1 MYTETSREVTK
12 RDGTHVPF
20 DKTKIRNAIK
30 RAADECDALSAGS
43 LDNLTNE
50 VVERCNGAENLTV
63 ENIQDMVEETLMA
76 EGLSEIAR
84 RYIKY
89 RQNKDIVRASQKT
102 DDEILALVDCRNE
115 EANEENSNKN
125 PTLVSTQRDYIA
137 GIVSKDIARRRLL
150 PEDVVKAHDAGLIH
164 VHDMDYTL
172 QRLTNCCL
180 VNLDDM
186 LQNGTMI
193 GGAVIEKPH
202 SFSTACNIACQIA
215 LAVSAAQYGGQTWSY
230 TPLAKFVDVS
240 RQAIRK
246 EVYEELEGTGLSI
259 NKLEEIVESRL
270 KKEITRGIQTIQ
282 YQILTMS
289 SCNGQS
295 PFVSTV
301 MYLNEAGDDEQLR
314 HDLAMVIE
322 EVIRQRYQGIKNEK
336 GVWISPAFPKLL
348 FVTEEDNIH
357 ENSKYFYLTQMAA
370 KCSAKRLVPDYISE
384 KKMKEYKIAK
394 GQLPGDGDVVLPM
407 GCVDKNEVIDY
418 KIGDNKF
425 VESFE
430 RAWFRLQG
438 IFPVELQENDKDFV
452 IYPKNTSIWDNNKK
466 KYVAMNCMIRNHSD
480 EWLRLTFSNGRI
492 LDCTPDHPF
501 ETTNGEV
508 FAKDL
513 TSDDKILVD
522 KTSSPDANKVTMS
535 QEKAWLLGM
544 LLCDSNY
551 KGHVTTSL
559 GLDETD
565 IADHYE
571 TAMSNVFGVKT
582 TRKTQ
587 SRGAKGNYLD
597 ISAKPSE
604 GRTVVSI
611 ANELVSL
618 FGAYNKID
626 RQIPNNI
633 FESNNDIKL
642 SFLAGMIDADG
653 YVNNNMKLCKVQI
666 GSTNKALAIQ
676 QMLLAQS
683 VGMDATIYRNHYSKE
698 HSDRVRYRVE
708 FVPTHELISKLVS
721 GKKKVNMTNNVR
733 TNASIAESDY
743 CAITNRESYVTVDQ
757 FSYDVST
764 ESEHFTVSGLYSHN
778 CRSLLSVDKTRNG
791 WNNLA
796 RAKNYDDKPK
806 YYGRFNKAVV
816 TINLPDV
823 GLSANKNMD
832 KFWSILDERL
842 ELCHKALLWR
852 YEHLLGTK
860 SNAAP
865 ILWQH
870 GALARFKKGETID
883 ALLEGGYSTI
893 SLGYAGIY
901 ECVMAMLGVSHTT
914 PEGKKFAIDILK
926 HLNDKCDAWNED
938 CNIGYSLYGSPIET
952 VTYKFATALK
962 KRFGIV
968 EGITDHDYVTN
979 SYHVSVR
986 EPIDAFSKLSIEG
999 EFQKY
1004 SLAGCISYVELPSMS
1019 NNIEAVIKLI
1029 QHIYETCMYAELN
1042 TKSDYCQA
1050 CGFDGEIQI
1059 IEDEHGHL
1067 DWECPRCGNRDH
1079 NTLTV
1084 CRRTCGYLGT
1094 QFWNQGRTE
1103 EIRDRVLHL

>member
-1 MYTETSREVTK
+1 MDNELELYVVK
-12 RDGTHVPF
+12 RDGKKVTF
-20 DKTKIRNAIK
+20 DRQKIYNAIAG
-30 RAADECDALSAGS
+30 AAHECGSITNDELKHLTDQVVNKCLARIMQFDLS
-43 LDNLTNE
+43 
-50 VVERCNGAENLTV
+50 VEA
-63 ENIQDMVEETLMA
+63 IQDMVEDTLM
-76 EGLSEIAR
+76 ENNYHDIAR
-84 RYIKY
+84 HYIKY
-89 RQNKDIVRASQKT
+89 RQNKEIVRASQKT

-193 GGAVIEKPH
+193 GGAAIEKPH

-259 NKLEEIVESRL
+259 DKLEEIVESRL

-301 MYLNEAGDDEQLR
+301 MYLNEAEDDEQLK

-336 GVWISPAFPKLL
+336 GVWISPAFPKLIYCL
-348 FVTEEDNIH
+348 EEDNVH

-370 KCSAKRLVPDYISE
+370 KCSAKRLVPDYVSE
-384 KKMKEYKIAK
+384 KKLKEYKIAK
-394 GQLPGDGDVVLPM
+394 GQLPGTGDAVFPM
-407 GCVDKNEVIDY
+407 GCR
-418 KIGDNKF
+418 
-425 VESFE
+425 SF
-430 RAWFRLQG
+430 
-438 IFPVELQENDKDFV
+438 
-452 IYPKNTSIWDNNKK
+452 
-466 KYVAMNCMIRNHSD
+466 
-480 EWLRLTFSNGRI
+480 
-492 LDCTPDHPF
+492 
-501 ETTNGEV
+501 
-508 FAKDL
+508 
-513 TSDDKILVD
+513 
-522 KTSSPDANKVTMS
+522 
-535 QEKAWLLGM
+535 
-544 LLCDSNY
+544 
-551 KGHVTTSL
+551 
-559 GLDETD
+559 
-565 IADHYE
+565 
-571 TAMSNVFGVKT
+571 
-582 TRKTQ
+582 
-587 SRGAKGNYLD
+587 
-597 ISAKPSE
+597 
-604 GRTVVSI
+604 
-611 ANELVSL
+611 
-618 FGAYNKID
+618 
-626 RQIPNNI
+626 
-633 FESNNDIKL
+633 
-642 SFLAGMIDADG
+642 
-653 YVNNNMKLCKVQI
+653 
-666 GSTNKALAIQ
+666 
-676 QMLLAQS
+676 
-683 VGMDATIYRNHYSKE
+683 
-698 HSDRVRYRVE
+698 
-708 FVPTHELISKLVS
+708 
-721 GKKKVNMTNNVR
+721 
-733 TNASIAESDY
+733 
-743 CAITNRESYVTVDQ
+743 
-757 FSYDVST
+757 
-764 ESEHFTVSGLYSHN
+764 
-778 CRSLLSVDKTRNG
+778 LSVDETRNG
-791 WNNLA
+791 WNNIA
-796 RAKNYDDKPK
+796 RAKNYDGKPK

-823 GLSANKNMD
+823 GLSAHKDMTE
-832 KFWSILDERL
+832 FWRILDERL

-852 YEHLLGTK
+852 YKHLLGTK
-860 SNAAP
+860 SDAAP

-870 GALARFKKGETID
+870 GALARLNKGETID
-883 ALLEGGYSTI
+883 ALLKDGYSTI

-914 PEGKKFAIDILK
+914 PEGKQFAIEILK
-926 HLNDKCDAWNED
+926 HLNDKCDEWNAE
-938 CNIGYSLYGSPIET
+938 CNMGASLYGAPIEST
-952 VTYKFATALK
+952 TYKFAEALK
-962 KRFGIV
+962 KRFGIID
-968 EGITDHDYVTN
+968 GITDHDYVTN
-979 SYHVSVR
+979 SYHISVR

-1004 SLAGCISYVELPSMS
+1004 SLAGCISYVELPSMA

-1029 QHIYETCMYAELN
+1029 QHIYDNCMYAELN

-1059 IEDEHGHL
+1059 IEDENGHL

-1084 CRRTCGYLGT
+1084 TRRTCGKHSQHCRNT
-1094 QFWNQGRTE
+1094 NQ
-1103 EIRDRVLHL
+1103 

>member
-1 MYTETSREVTK
+1 MNTESSRQVVK

-30 RAADECDALSAGS
+30 RAADECDALSVGA

-50 VVERCNGAENLTV
+50 VVEHCNCAENLTV

-84 RYIKY
+84 HYIKY

-102 DDEILALVDCRNE
+102 DDEILSLVECRNE

-202 SFSTACNIACQIA
+202 SFSTACNIAAQVS
-215 LAVSAAQYGGQTWSY
+215 LAVSACQFGGQTWSY

-246 EVYEELEGTGLSI
+246 EVCKELEGTGISI
-259 NKLEEIVESRL
+259 DKIEEIVEERL
-270 KKEITRGIQTIQ
+270 KKEITRGVQTIQ

-322 EVIRQRYQGIKNEK
+322 EVIRQRYQGIKNEN

-348 FVTEEDNIH
+348 FVTEEDNIY
-357 ENSKYFYLTQMAA
+357 ENSKYFYLTQLAA

-384 KKMKEYKIAK
+384 KKMKEYKIAD
-394 GQLPGDGDVVLPM
+394 GLLPGDGDVVLPM
-407 GCVDKNEVIDY
+407 G
-418 KIGDNKF
+418 
-425 VESFE
+425 
-430 RAWFRLQG
+430 
-438 IFPVELQENDKDFV
+438 
-452 IYPKNTSIWDNNKK
+452 
-466 KYVAMNCMIRNHSD
+466 
-480 EWLRLTFSNGRI
+480 
-492 LDCTPDHPF
+492 
-501 ETTNGEV
+501 
-508 FAKDL
+508 
-513 TSDDKILVD
+513 
-522 KTSSPDANKVTMS
+522 
-535 QEKAWLLGM
+535 
-544 LLCDSNY
+544 
-551 KGHVTTSL
+551 
-559 GLDETD
+559 
-565 IADHYE
+565 
-571 TAMSNVFGVKT
+571 
-582 TRKTQ
+582 
-587 SRGAKGNYLD
+587 
-597 ISAKPSE
+597 
-604 GRTVVSI
+604 
-611 ANELVSL
+611 
-618 FGAYNKID
+618 
-626 RQIPNNI
+626 
-633 FESNNDIKL
+633 
-642 SFLAGMIDADG
+642 
-653 YVNNNMKLCKVQI
+653 
-666 GSTNKALAIQ
+666 
-676 QMLLAQS
+676 
-683 VGMDATIYRNHYSKE
+683 
-698 HSDRVRYRVE
+698 
-708 FVPTHELISKLVS
+708 
-721 GKKKVNMTNNVR
+721 
-733 TNASIAESDY
+733 
-743 CAITNRESYVTVDQ
+743 
-757 FSYDVST
+757 
-764 ESEHFTVSGLYSHN
+764 

-796 RAKNYDDKPK
+796 RAKNYDGKPK

-832 KFWSILDERL
+832 EFWSILDERL

-860 SNAAP
+860 SDAAP

-1084 CRRTCGYLGT
+1084 CRRTCGKGSQYCRNT
-1094 QFWNQGRTE
+1094 NQ
-1103 EIRDRVLHL
+1103 

>member
-1 MYTETSREVTK
+1 MYTETSREITK

-30 RAADECDALSAGS
+30 RAADECDALSVGS

-50 VVERCNGAENLTV
+50 VVERCNCAENLTV

-84 RYIKY
+84 HYIKY
-89 RQNKDIVRASQKT
+89 RQNKEIVRASKKT
-102 DDEILALVDCRNE
+102 DDEILSLVECRNE

-164 VHDMDYTL
+164 VHDMDYAL
-172 QRLTNCCL
+172 QRLHNCDL

-215 LAVSAAQYGGQTWSY
+215 LAVASQSYGGQTWSY

-240 RQAIRK
+240 RQSIRK
-246 EVYEELEGTGLSI
+246 EVYEELGGTGLSI
-259 NKLEEIVESRL
+259 DKLEEIVESRL

-289 SCNGQS
+289 SCNGQA

-348 FVTEEDNIH
+348 MVLEEDNVH

-394 GQLPGDGDVVLPM
+394 GQLPGEGDVVLPM
-407 GCVDKNEVIDY
+407 GC
-418 KIGDNKF
+418 
-425 VESFE
+425 
-430 RAWFRLQG
+430 
-438 IFPVELQENDKDFV
+438 
-452 IYPKNTSIWDNNKK
+452 
-466 KYVAMNCMIRNHSD
+466 
-480 EWLRLTFSNGRI
+480 
-492 LDCTPDHPF
+492 
-501 ETTNGEV
+501 
-508 FAKDL
+508 
-513 TSDDKILVD
+513 
-522 KTSSPDANKVTMS
+522 
-535 QEKAWLLGM
+535 
-544 LLCDSNY
+544 
-551 KGHVTTSL
+551 
-559 GLDETD
+559 
-565 IADHYE
+565 
-571 TAMSNVFGVKT
+571 
-582 TRKTQ
+582 
-587 SRGAKGNYLD
+587 
-597 ISAKPSE
+597 
-604 GRTVVSI
+604 
-611 ANELVSL
+611 
-618 FGAYNKID
+618 
-626 RQIPNNI
+626 
-633 FESNNDIKL
+633 
-642 SFLAGMIDADG
+642 
-653 YVNNNMKLCKVQI
+653 
-666 GSTNKALAIQ
+666 
-676 QMLLAQS
+676 
-683 VGMDATIYRNHYSKE
+683 
-698 HSDRVRYRVE
+698 
-708 FVPTHELISKLVS
+708 
-721 GKKKVNMTNNVR
+721 
-733 TNASIAESDY
+733 
-743 CAITNRESYVTVDQ
+743 
-757 FSYDVST
+757 
-764 ESEHFTVSGLYSHN
+764 
-778 CRSLLSVDKTRNG
+778 RSLLSVDNTRNG
-791 WNNLA
+791 WNNIA
-796 RAKNYDDKPK
+796 RAKNYDGKPK
-806 YYGRFNKAVV
+806 YYGRFNKGVC

-823 GLSANKNMD
+823 GLSAHKDMD
-832 KFWSILDERL
+832 AFWRILDERL

-852 YEHLLGTK
+852 HKHLMGTK
-860 SNAAP
+860 SDVAP

-870 GALARFKKGETID
+870 GALARFEKGEVID
-883 ALLEGGYSTI
+883 PLLTGGYSTI

-914 PEGKKFAIDILK
+914 PEGKQFAIEILK
-926 HLNDKCDAWNED
+926 HLNDKCDEWNAKD
-938 CNIGYSLYGSPIET
+938 DIGAGLYGTPLEST
-952 VTYKFATALK
+952 VYKFAKAIR
-962 KRFGIV
+962 KRFGTIKDV
-968 EGITDHDYVTN
+968 TDHDYITN
-979 SYHVSVR
+979 SYHVNIR
-986 EPIDAFSKLSIEG
+986 EHIDAFSKLSIEG

-1004 SLAGCISYVELPSMS
+1004 SLSGCISYIEVPSMMD
-1019 NNIEAVIKLI
+1019 NIEAIIKVI
-1029 QHIYETCMYAELN
+1029 QHIYDHCMYAELN

-1059 IEDEHGHL
+1059 IEDENGHL

-1084 CRRTCGYLGT
+1084 TRRTCGSS
-1094 QFWNQGRTE
+1094 NQYCRNTNQ
-1103 EIRDRVLHL
+1103 

>member
-1 MYTETSREVTK
+1 MSTESSRQVIK

-30 RAADECDALSAGS
+30 RAADECDALSVGS

-50 VVERCNGAENLTV
+50 VVERCNCAENLTV

-84 RYIKY
+84 HYIKY

-240 RQAIRK
+240 RQSIRK

-407 GCVDKNEVIDY
+407 GCVDKSEVIDY
-418 KIGDNKF
+418 KIGDVKH

-438 IFPVELQENDKDFV
+438 IFPVELQANKKDVV
-452 IYPKNTSIWDNNKK
+452 IYPKNVSIWDNSKK
-466 KYVAMNCMIRNHSD
+466 KYVTMNCMIRNHND

-522 KTSSPDANKVTMS
+522 KTSSPNANKVTMS

-653 YVNNNMKLCKVQI
+653 YINNNMKLCKVQI

-683 VGMDATIYRNHYSKE
+683 VGMAATIYRNHYSKE
-698 HSDRVRYRVE
+698 HSDRIRYRVE

-796 RAKNYDDKPK
+796 RAKNYDGKPK
-806 YYGRFNKAVV
+806 YYGRFNKGVV

-823 GLSANKNMD
+823 GLSAHKDMNE
-832 KFWSILDERL
+832 FWRILDERL

-852 YEHLLGTK
+852 YKHLLGTK
-860 SNAAP
+860 SDAAP

-870 GALARFKKGETID
+870 GALARLNKGETID
-883 ALLEGGYSTI
+883 ALLKDGYSTI

-914 PEGKKFAIDILK
+914 QEGKQFAIEILK
-926 HLNDKCDAWNED
+926 HLNDKCDEWNAKD
-938 CNIGYSLYGSPIET
+938 DIGAGLYGTPLEST
-952 VTYKFATALK
+952 VYKFAKALQ
-962 KRFGIV
+962 KRFGVI
-968 EGITDHDYVTN
+968 EGITDHDYITN
-979 SYHVSVR
+979 SYHVNIR
-986 EPIDAFSKLSIEG
+986 EHIDAFSKLSIEG

-1004 SLAGCISYVELPSMS
+1004 SLSGCISYIEMPSMMD
-1019 NNIEAVIKLI
+1019 NIEAIIKVI
-1029 QHIYETCMYAELN
+1029 QHIYDNCMYAELN

-1059 IEDEHGHL
+1059 VEDENGRL

-1084 CRRTCGYLGT
+1084 TRRTCGRNSQYCRIS
-1094 QFWNQGRTE
+1094 NQ
-1103 EIRDRVLHL
+1103 

>member
-1 MYTETSREVTK
+1 MDNELELYVVK
-12 RDGTHVPF
+12 RDGKKVTF
-20 DKTKIRNAIK
+20 DRQKIYNAIAG
-30 RAADECDALSAGS
+30 AARECGSITNDELKHLTDQVVNKCLARIMQFDLS
-43 LDNLTNE
+43 
-50 VVERCNGAENLTV
+50 VEA
-63 ENIQDMVEETLMA
+63 IQDMVEDTLM
-76 EGLSEIAR
+76 ENNYHDIAR
-84 RYIKY
+84 HYIKY
-89 RQNKDIVRASQKT
+89 RQNKEIVRASQKT

-193 GGAVIEKPH
+193 GGAAIEKPH

-259 NKLEEIVESRL
+259 DKLEEIVESRL

-301 MYLNEAGDDEQLR
+301 MYLNEAEDDKQLK

-336 GVWISPAFPKLL
+336 GVWISPAFPKLIYCL
-348 FVTEEDNIH
+348 EEDNIH

-370 KCSAKRLVPDYISE
+370 KCSAKRLVPDYVSE
-384 KKMKEYKIAK
+384 KKLKEYKIAK
-394 GQLPGDGDVVLPM
+394 GQLPGTGDAVFPM
-407 GCVDKNEVIDY
+407 GCR
-418 KIGDNKF
+418 
-425 VESFE
+425 SF
-430 RAWFRLQG
+430 
-438 IFPVELQENDKDFV
+438 
-452 IYPKNTSIWDNNKK
+452 
-466 KYVAMNCMIRNHSD
+466 
-480 EWLRLTFSNGRI
+480 
-492 LDCTPDHPF
+492 
-501 ETTNGEV
+501 
-508 FAKDL
+508 
-513 TSDDKILVD
+513 
-522 KTSSPDANKVTMS
+522 
-535 QEKAWLLGM
+535 
-544 LLCDSNY
+544 
-551 KGHVTTSL
+551 
-559 GLDETD
+559 
-565 IADHYE
+565 
-571 TAMSNVFGVKT
+571 
-582 TRKTQ
+582 
-587 SRGAKGNYLD
+587 
-597 ISAKPSE
+597 
-604 GRTVVSI
+604 
-611 ANELVSL
+611 
-618 FGAYNKID
+618 
-626 RQIPNNI
+626 
-633 FESNNDIKL
+633 
-642 SFLAGMIDADG
+642 
-653 YVNNNMKLCKVQI
+653 
-666 GSTNKALAIQ
+666 
-676 QMLLAQS
+676 
-683 VGMDATIYRNHYSKE
+683 
-698 HSDRVRYRVE
+698 
-708 FVPTHELISKLVS
+708 
-721 GKKKVNMTNNVR
+721 
-733 TNASIAESDY
+733 
-743 CAITNRESYVTVDQ
+743 
-757 FSYDVST
+757 
-764 ESEHFTVSGLYSHN
+764 
-778 CRSLLSVDKTRNG
+778 LSVDETRNG
-791 WNNLA
+791 WNNIA
-796 RAKNYDDKPK
+796 RAKNYDGKPK

-823 GLSANKNMD
+823 GLSAHKDMNE
-832 KFWSILDERL
+832 FWRILDERL

-852 YEHLLGTK
+852 YKHLLGTK
-860 SNAAP
+860 SDAAP

-870 GALARFKKGETID
+870 GALARLNKGETID
-883 ALLEGGYSTI
+883 ALLKDGYSTI

-914 PEGKKFAIDILK
+914 PEGKQFAIEILK
-926 HLNDKCDAWNED
+926 HLNNKCDEWNAE
-938 CNIGYSLYGSPIET
+938 CNMGASLYGAPIEST
-952 VTYKFATALK
+952 TYKFAEALK
-962 KRFGIV
+962 KRFGIIN
-968 EGITDHDYVTN
+968 GITDHDYVTN
-979 SYHVSVR
+979 SYHISVR

-1004 SLAGCISYVELPSMS
+1004 SLAGCISYVELPSMD

-1029 QHIYETCMYAELN
+1029 QHIYDNCMYAELN

-1059 IEDEHGHL
+1059 IEDENGHL

-1084 CRRTCGYLGT
+1084 TRRTCGSS
-1094 QFWNQGRTE
+1094 NQYCRNTNQ
-1103 EIRDRVLHL
+1103 

>member
-1 MYTETSREVTK
+1 MNTESSRQVVK

-30 RAADECDALSAGS
+30 RAADECDALSVGS

-50 VVERCNGAENLTV
+50 VVERCNCAENLTV

-84 RYIKY
+84 HYIKY

-164 VHDMDYTL
+164 VHDMDYAL
-172 QRLTNCCL
+172 QRLHNCDL

-215 LAVSAAQYGGQTWSY
+215 LAVASQSYGGQTWSY

-259 NKLEEIVESRL
+259 DKLEEIVESRL

-289 SCNGQS
+289 SCNGQA

-348 FVTEEDNIH
+348 MVLEEDNVH

-394 GQLPGDGDVVLPM
+394 GQLPGEGDVFPCM
-407 GCVDKNEVIDY
+407 GCR
-418 KIGDNKF
+418 
-425 VESFE
+425 SF
-430 RAWFRLQG
+430 
-438 IFPVELQENDKDFV
+438 
-452 IYPKNTSIWDNNKK
+452 
-466 KYVAMNCMIRNHSD
+466 
-480 EWLRLTFSNGRI
+480 
-492 LDCTPDHPF
+492 
-501 ETTNGEV
+501 
-508 FAKDL
+508 
-513 TSDDKILVD
+513 
-522 KTSSPDANKVTMS
+522 
-535 QEKAWLLGM
+535 
-544 LLCDSNY
+544 
-551 KGHVTTSL
+551 
-559 GLDETD
+559 
-565 IADHYE
+565 
-571 TAMSNVFGVKT
+571 
-582 TRKTQ
+582 
-587 SRGAKGNYLD
+587 
-597 ISAKPSE
+597 
-604 GRTVVSI
+604 
-611 ANELVSL
+611 
-618 FGAYNKID
+618 
-626 RQIPNNI
+626 
-633 FESNNDIKL
+633 
-642 SFLAGMIDADG
+642 
-653 YVNNNMKLCKVQI
+653 
-666 GSTNKALAIQ
+666 
-676 QMLLAQS
+676 
-683 VGMDATIYRNHYSKE
+683 
-698 HSDRVRYRVE
+698 
-708 FVPTHELISKLVS
+708 
-721 GKKKVNMTNNVR
+721 
-733 TNASIAESDY
+733 
-743 CAITNRESYVTVDQ
+743 
-757 FSYDVST
+757 
-764 ESEHFTVSGLYSHN
+764 
-778 CRSLLSVDKTRNG
+778 LSVDETRNG
-791 WNNLA
+791 WNNIA
-796 RAKNYDDKPK
+796 RAKNYDGKPK
-806 YYGRFNKAVV
+806 YYGRFNCGVC

-823 GLSANKNMD
+823 GLSAHKDMD
-832 KFWSILDERL
+832 AFWHILDERL

-852 YEHLLGTK
+852 HKHLMGTK
-860 SNAAP
+860 SDAAP

-870 GALARFKKGETID
+870 GALARLNKGETID
-883 ALLEGGYSTI
+883 ALLKDGYSTI

-914 PEGKKFAIDILK
+914 QEGKQFAIDILK
-926 HLNDKCDAWNED
+926 HLNEKCDEWNAEY
-938 CNIGYSLYGSPIET
+938 NMGASVYGSPIEMT
-952 VTYKFATALK
+952 TYKFAAALK
-962 KRFGIV
+962 KRFGIIK
-968 EGITDHDYVTN
+968 GITDHDYITN
-979 SYHVSVR
+979 SYHTSVR

-1004 SLAGCISYVELPSMS
+1004 SLSGCISYVELPSMI

-1050 CGFDGEIQI
+1050 CGYDGEIQI
-1059 IEDEHGHL
+1059 VEDEHGHL

-1084 CRRTCGYLGT
+1084 VRRSCGYLGT

>member
-1 MYTETSREVTK
+1 MNTESSREVTK

-30 RAADECDALSAGS
+30 RAADECDALSVGS

-50 VVERCNGAENLTV
+50 VVERCNGAEDLTV
-63 ENIQDMVEETLMA
+63 ENIQDVVEETLMA

-84 RYIKY
+84 HYIKY

-102 DDEILALVDCRNE
+102 DDEILSLVECRNE

-240 RQAIRK
+240 RQSIRK

-394 GQLPGDGDVVLPM
+394 GQLPGEGDVVLPM
-407 GCVDKNEVIDY
+407 GC
-418 KIGDNKF
+418 
-425 VESFE
+425 
-430 RAWFRLQG
+430 
-438 IFPVELQENDKDFV
+438 
-452 IYPKNTSIWDNNKK
+452 
-466 KYVAMNCMIRNHSD
+466 
-480 EWLRLTFSNGRI
+480 
-492 LDCTPDHPF
+492 
-501 ETTNGEV
+501 
-508 FAKDL
+508 
-513 TSDDKILVD
+513 
-522 KTSSPDANKVTMS
+522 
-535 QEKAWLLGM
+535 
-544 LLCDSNY
+544 
-551 KGHVTTSL
+551 
-559 GLDETD
+559 
-565 IADHYE
+565 
-571 TAMSNVFGVKT
+571 
-582 TRKTQ
+582 
-587 SRGAKGNYLD
+587 
-597 ISAKPSE
+597 
-604 GRTVVSI
+604 
-611 ANELVSL
+611 
-618 FGAYNKID
+618 
-626 RQIPNNI
+626 
-633 FESNNDIKL
+633 
-642 SFLAGMIDADG
+642 
-653 YVNNNMKLCKVQI
+653 
-666 GSTNKALAIQ
+666 
-676 QMLLAQS
+676 
-683 VGMDATIYRNHYSKE
+683 
-698 HSDRVRYRVE
+698 
-708 FVPTHELISKLVS
+708 
-721 GKKKVNMTNNVR
+721 
-733 TNASIAESDY
+733 
-743 CAITNRESYVTVDQ
+743 
-757 FSYDVST
+757 
-764 ESEHFTVSGLYSHN
+764 
-778 CRSLLSVDKTRNG
+778 RSLLSVDNTRNG
-791 WNNLA
+791 WNNIA
-796 RAKNYDDKPK
+796 RAKNYDGKPK
-806 YYGRFNKAVV
+806 YYGRFNKGVC

-823 GLSANKNMD
+823 GLSAHKDMD
-832 KFWSILDERL
+832 AFWRILDERL

-852 YEHLLGTK
+852 HKHLLGTK
-860 SNAAP
+860 SDAAP

-870 GALARFKKGETID
+870 GALARLNKGEVID
-883 ALLEGGYSTI
+883 PLLTGGYSTI

-914 PEGKKFAIDILK
+914 PEGKQFAIEILK
-926 HLNDKCDAWNED
+926 HLNDKCDEWNAKD
-938 CNIGYSLYGSPIET
+938 DIGAGLYGTPLET
-952 VTYKFATALK
+952 CTYKFATALK
-962 KRFGIV
+962 KRFGVI
-968 EGITDHDYVTN
+968 EGITDHDYVSN
-979 SYHVSVR
+979 SYHVVVR
-986 EPIDAFSKLSIEG
+986 EHIDAFSKLSIEG

-1004 SLAGCISYVELPSMS
+1004 SLSGCISYVELPSMI

-1042 TKSDYCQA
+1042 TKSDYCQV
-1050 CGFDGEIQI
+1050 CGYDGEIQI
-1059 IEDEHGHL
+1059 IEDENGHL

-1084 CRRTCGYLGT
+1084 TRRTCGKGSQYCRNT
-1094 QFWNQGRTE
+1094 NQ
-1103 EIRDRVLHL
+1103 

>member
-1 MYTETSREVTK
+1 MNTESSRQVVK
-12 RDGTHVPF
+12 RDGAHVPF

-30 RAADECDALSAGS
+30 RAADECDALSVGS

-84 RYIKY
+84 HYIKY

-102 DDEILALVDCRNE
+102 DDEILSLVECRNE

-202 SFSTACNIACQIA
+202 SFSTACNIAAQVS
-215 LAVSAAQYGGQTWSY
+215 LAVSACQFGGQTWSY

-246 EVYEELEGTGLSI
+246 EVCKELEGTGISI
-259 NKLEEIVESRL
+259 DKIDEIVEERL
-270 KKEITRGIQTIQ
+270 KKEITRGVQTIQ

-322 EVIRQRYQGIKNEK
+322 EVIRQRYQGIKNEN

-348 FVTEEDNIH
+348 FVTEEDNIY
-357 ENSKYFYLTQMAA
+357 ENSKYFYLTQLAA

-384 KKMKEYKIAK
+384 KKMKEYKIAD
-394 GQLPGDGDVVLPM
+394 GLLPGDGDVVLPM
-407 GCVDKNEVIDY
+407 G
-418 KIGDNKF
+418 
-425 VESFE
+425 
-430 RAWFRLQG
+430 
-438 IFPVELQENDKDFV
+438 
-452 IYPKNTSIWDNNKK
+452 
-466 KYVAMNCMIRNHSD
+466 
-480 EWLRLTFSNGRI
+480 
-492 LDCTPDHPF
+492 
-501 ETTNGEV
+501 
-508 FAKDL
+508 
-513 TSDDKILVD
+513 
-522 KTSSPDANKVTMS
+522 
-535 QEKAWLLGM
+535 
-544 LLCDSNY
+544 
-551 KGHVTTSL
+551 
-559 GLDETD
+559 
-565 IADHYE
+565 
-571 TAMSNVFGVKT
+571 
-582 TRKTQ
+582 
-587 SRGAKGNYLD
+587 
-597 ISAKPSE
+597 
-604 GRTVVSI
+604 
-611 ANELVSL
+611 
-618 FGAYNKID
+618 
-626 RQIPNNI
+626 
-633 FESNNDIKL
+633 
-642 SFLAGMIDADG
+642 
-653 YVNNNMKLCKVQI
+653 
-666 GSTNKALAIQ
+666 
-676 QMLLAQS
+676 
-683 VGMDATIYRNHYSKE
+683 
-698 HSDRVRYRVE
+698 
-708 FVPTHELISKLVS
+708 
-721 GKKKVNMTNNVR
+721 
-733 TNASIAESDY
+733 
-743 CAITNRESYVTVDQ
+743 
-757 FSYDVST
+757 
-764 ESEHFTVSGLYSHN
+764 

-796 RAKNYDDKPK
+796 RAKNYDGKPK

-860 SNAAP
+860 SDAAP

-1059 IEDEHGHL
+1059 VEDEHGHL

>member
-1 MYTETSREVTK
+1 MDNELELYIVK
-12 RDGTHVPF
+12 RDGKKVPF
-20 DKTKIRNAIK
+20 DRQKIYNAIAGAARECGSTTDDELK
-30 RAADECDALSAGS
+30 R
-43 LDNLTNE
+43 LTDQ
-50 VVERCNGAENLTV
+50 VVEKCQTMSDLSV
-63 ENIQDMVEETLMA
+63 EAIQDMVEDTLM
-76 EGLSEIAR
+76 SNNYHDIAR
-84 RYIKY
+84 HYIKY
-89 RQNKDIVRASQKT
+89 RQNKEIVRASQKT
-102 DDEILALVDCRNE
+102 DDEILSLVECRNE

-172 QRLTNCCL
+172 QRIHNCDL

-215 LAVSAAQYGGQTWSY
+215 LSVASCSFGGQTWSY

-259 NKLEEIVESRL
+259 DKLEEIVESRL

-289 SCNGQS
+289 SCNGQA

-348 FVTEEDNIH
+348 MVLEEDNVH

-394 GQLPGDGDVVLPM
+394 GQLPGEGDVVLPM
-407 GCVDKNEVIDY
+407 GC
-418 KIGDNKF
+418 
-425 VESFE
+425 
-430 RAWFRLQG
+430 
-438 IFPVELQENDKDFV
+438 
-452 IYPKNTSIWDNNKK
+452 
-466 KYVAMNCMIRNHSD
+466 
-480 EWLRLTFSNGRI
+480 
-492 LDCTPDHPF
+492 
-501 ETTNGEV
+501 
-508 FAKDL
+508 
-513 TSDDKILVD
+513 
-522 KTSSPDANKVTMS
+522 
-535 QEKAWLLGM
+535 
-544 LLCDSNY
+544 
-551 KGHVTTSL
+551 
-559 GLDETD
+559 
-565 IADHYE
+565 
-571 TAMSNVFGVKT
+571 
-582 TRKTQ
+582 
-587 SRGAKGNYLD
+587 
-597 ISAKPSE
+597 
-604 GRTVVSI
+604 
-611 ANELVSL
+611 
-618 FGAYNKID
+618 
-626 RQIPNNI
+626 
-633 FESNNDIKL
+633 
-642 SFLAGMIDADG
+642 
-653 YVNNNMKLCKVQI
+653 
-666 GSTNKALAIQ
+666 
-676 QMLLAQS
+676 
-683 VGMDATIYRNHYSKE
+683 
-698 HSDRVRYRVE
+698 
-708 FVPTHELISKLVS
+708 
-721 GKKKVNMTNNVR
+721 
-733 TNASIAESDY
+733 
-743 CAITNRESYVTVDQ
+743 
-757 FSYDVST
+757 
-764 ESEHFTVSGLYSHN
+764 
-778 CRSLLSVDKTRNG
+778 RSLLSVDNTRNG
-791 WNNLA
+791 WNNIA
-796 RAKNYDDKPK
+796 RAKNYDGKPK
-806 YYGRFNKAVV
+806 YYGRFNKGVC

-823 GLSANKNMD
+823 GLSAHKDMD
-832 KFWSILDERL
+832 AFWRILDERL

-852 YEHLLGTK
+852 HKHLLGTK
-860 SNAAP
+860 SDVAP

-870 GALARFKKGETID
+870 GALARFNKGEVID
-883 ALLEGGYSTI
+883 PLLTGGYSTI

-914 PEGKKFAIDILK
+914 QEGKQFAIEILK
-926 HLNDKCDAWNED
+926 HLNNKCDEWNAKD
-938 CNIGYSLYGSPIET
+938 DIGAGLYGTPLEST
-952 VTYKFATALK
+952 VYKFAKAIRN
-962 KRFGIV
+962 RFGVI
-968 EGITDHDYVTN
+968 EGITDHDYVSN
-979 SYHVSVR
+979 SYHVVVR
-986 EPIDAFSKLSIEG
+986 EHIDAFSKLSIEG

-1004 SLAGCISYVELPSMS
+1004 SLSGCISYVELPSMM

-1042 TKSDYCQA
+1042 TKSDYCQV
-1050 CGFDGEIQI
+1050 CGYDGEIQI
-1059 IEDEHGHL
+1059 IEDENGHL

>member
-1 MYTETSREVTK
+1 MNTESSREVTK

-30 RAADECDALSAGS
+30 RAADECDALSVGS

-84 RYIKY
+84 HYIKY
-89 RQNKDIVRASQKT
+89 RQNKDIVRASQRT

-164 VHDMDYTL
+164 VHDMDYAL
-172 QRLTNCCL
+172 QRLHNCDL

-215 LAVSAAQYGGQTWSY
+215 LSVASCSFGGQTWSY

-240 RQAIRK
+240 RQSIRK

-259 NKLEEIVESRL
+259 DKLEEIVESRL

-289 SCNGQS
+289 SCNGQA

-348 FVTEEDNIH
+348 FVLEEDNVH

-394 GQLPGDGDVVLPM
+394 GQLPGEGDVVLPM
-407 GCVDKNEVIDY
+407 GC
-418 KIGDNKF
+418 
-425 VESFE
+425 
-430 RAWFRLQG
+430 
-438 IFPVELQENDKDFV
+438 
-452 IYPKNTSIWDNNKK
+452 
-466 KYVAMNCMIRNHSD
+466 
-480 EWLRLTFSNGRI
+480 
-492 LDCTPDHPF
+492 
-501 ETTNGEV
+501 
-508 FAKDL
+508 
-513 TSDDKILVD
+513 
-522 KTSSPDANKVTMS
+522 
-535 QEKAWLLGM
+535 
-544 LLCDSNY
+544 
-551 KGHVTTSL
+551 
-559 GLDETD
+559 
-565 IADHYE
+565 
-571 TAMSNVFGVKT
+571 
-582 TRKTQ
+582 
-587 SRGAKGNYLD
+587 
-597 ISAKPSE
+597 
-604 GRTVVSI
+604 
-611 ANELVSL
+611 
-618 FGAYNKID
+618 
-626 RQIPNNI
+626 
-633 FESNNDIKL
+633 
-642 SFLAGMIDADG
+642 
-653 YVNNNMKLCKVQI
+653 
-666 GSTNKALAIQ
+666 
-676 QMLLAQS
+676 
-683 VGMDATIYRNHYSKE
+683 
-698 HSDRVRYRVE
+698 
-708 FVPTHELISKLVS
+708 
-721 GKKKVNMTNNVR
+721 
-733 TNASIAESDY
+733 
-743 CAITNRESYVTVDQ
+743 
-757 FSYDVST
+757 
-764 ESEHFTVSGLYSHN
+764 
-778 CRSLLSVDKTRNG
+778 RSLLSVDNTRNG
-791 WNNLA
+791 WNNIA
-796 RAKNYDDKPK
+796 RAKNYDGKPK
-806 YYGRFNKAVV
+806 YYGRFNKGVC

-823 GLSANKNMD
+823 GLSAHKDMD
-832 KFWSILDERL
+832 AFWRILDERL

-852 YEHLLGTK
+852 HKHLLGTK
-860 SNAAP
+860 SDAAP

-870 GALARFKKGETID
+870 GALARLNKGETID
-883 ALLEGGYSTI
+883 ALLTGGYSTI

-914 PEGKKFAIDILK
+914 PEGKQFAIEILK
-926 HLNDKCDAWNED
+926 HLNDKCDEWNAKD
-938 CNIGYSLYGSPIET
+938 DIGAGLYGTPLET
-952 VTYKFATALK
+952 CTYKFATALK
-962 KRFGIV
+962 KRFGVI
-968 EGITDHDYVTN
+968 EGITDHDYVSN
-979 SYHVSVR
+979 SYHVVVR
-986 EPIDAFSKLSIEG
+986 EHIDAFSKLSIEG

-1004 SLAGCISYVELPSMS
+1004 SLSGCISYVELPSMI

-1042 TKSDYCQA
+1042 TKSDYCQV
-1050 CGFDGEIQI
+1050 CGYDGEIQI
-1059 IEDEHGHL
+1059 IEDENGHL

-1084 CRRTCGYLGT
+1084 TRRTCGSS
-1094 QFWNQGRTE
+1094 NQHCRNTNQ
-1103 EIRDRVLHL
+1103 

>member
-1 MYTETSREVTK
+1 
-12 RDGTHVPF
+12 
-20 DKTKIRNAIK
+20 
-30 RAADECDALSAGS
+30 
-43 LDNLTNE
+43 
-50 VVERCNGAENLTV
+50 
-63 ENIQDMVEETLMA
+63 
-76 EGLSEIAR
+76 
-84 RYIKY
+84 
-89 RQNKDIVRASQKT
+89 
-102 DDEILALVDCRNE
+102 
-115 EANEENSNKN
+115 
-125 PTLVSTQRDYIA
+125 
-137 GIVSKDIARRRLL
+137 
-150 PEDVVKAHDAGLIH
+150 
-164 VHDMDYTL
+164 
-172 QRLTNCCL
+172 
-180 VNLDDM
+180 
-186 LQNGTMI
+186 
-193 GGAVIEKPH
+193 
-202 SFSTACNIACQIA
+202 
-215 LAVSAAQYGGQTWSY
+215 
-230 TPLAKFVDVS
+230 
-240 RQAIRK
+240 
-246 EVYEELEGTGLSI
+246 
-259 NKLEEIVESRL
+259 
-270 KKEITRGIQTIQ
+270 
-282 YQILTMS
+282 
-289 SCNGQS
+289 
-295 PFVSTV
+295 

-348 FVTEEDNIH
+348 MVLEEDNIH

-394 GQLPGDGDVVLPM
+394 GQLPGEGDVVLPM
-407 GCVDKNEVIDY
+407 GCVDKSEVIDY
-418 KIGDNKF
+418 KIGDVKY

-438 IFPVELQENDKDFV
+438 IFPVELQANKKDFV
-452 IYPKNTSIWDNNKK
+452 IYPKNVSIWDNNKK
-466 KYVAMNCMIRNHSD
+466 KYVAMNCMIRNHND

-522 KTSSPDANKVTMS
+522 KKSSPDANKVTMS

-582 TRKTQ
+582 TKKTQ
-587 SRGAKGNYLD
+587 SRGAKGDYLD

-653 YVNNNMKLCKVQI
+653 YINNNMKLCKVQI

-683 VGMDATIYRNHYSKE
+683 VGMAATIYRNHYSKE

-743 CAITNRESYVTVDQ
+743 CAITNRESYVTVEQ

-778 CRSLLSVDKTRNG
+778 CRSLLSVDNTRNG
-791 WNNLA
+791 WNNIA
-796 RAKNYDDKPK
+796 RAKNYDGKPK
-806 YYGRFNKAVV
+806 YYGR
-816 TINLPDV
+816 L
-823 GLSANKNMD
+823 
-832 KFWSILDERL
+832 
-842 ELCHKALLWR
+842 
-852 YEHLLGTK
+852 
-860 SNAAP
+860 
-865 ILWQH
+865 
-870 GALARFKKGETID
+870 
-883 ALLEGGYSTI
+883 
-893 SLGYAGIY
+893 
-901 ECVMAMLGVSHTT
+901 
-914 PEGKKFAIDILK
+914 
-926 HLNDKCDAWNED
+926 
-938 CNIGYSLYGSPIET
+938 
-952 VTYKFATALK
+952 
-962 KRFGIV
+962 
-968 EGITDHDYVTN
+968 
-979 SYHVSVR
+979 
-986 EPIDAFSKLSIEG
+986 
-999 EFQKY
+999 
-1004 SLAGCISYVELPSMS
+1004 
-1019 NNIEAVIKLI
+1019 
-1029 QHIYETCMYAELN
+1029 
-1042 TKSDYCQA
+1042 
-1050 CGFDGEIQI
+1050 
-1059 IEDEHGHL
+1059 
-1067 DWECPRCGNRDH
+1067 
-1079 NTLTV
+1079 TL
-1084 CRRTCGYLGT
+1084 R
-1094 QFWNQGRTE
+1094 
-1103 EIRDRVLHL
+1103 

>member
-1 MYTETSREVTK
+1 
-12 RDGTHVPF
+12 
-20 DKTKIRNAIK
+20 
-30 RAADECDALSAGS
+30 
-43 LDNLTNE
+43 
-50 VVERCNGAENLTV
+50 
-63 ENIQDMVEETLMA
+63 
-76 EGLSEIAR
+76 
-84 RYIKY
+84 
-89 RQNKDIVRASQKT
+89 
-102 DDEILALVDCRNE
+102 
-115 EANEENSNKN
+115 
-125 PTLVSTQRDYIA
+125 
-137 GIVSKDIARRRLL
+137 
-150 PEDVVKAHDAGLIH
+150 
-164 VHDMDYTL
+164 
-172 QRLTNCCL
+172 
-180 VNLDDM
+180 
-186 LQNGTMI
+186 
-193 GGAVIEKPH
+193 
-202 SFSTACNIACQIA
+202 
-215 LAVSAAQYGGQTWSY
+215 
-230 TPLAKFVDVS
+230 
-240 RQAIRK
+240 
-246 EVYEELEGTGLSI
+246 
-259 NKLEEIVESRL
+259 
-270 KKEITRGIQTIQ
+270 
-282 YQILTMS
+282 
-289 SCNGQS
+289 
-295 PFVSTV
+295 

-348 FVTEEDNIH
+348 FCLEEDNIH

-394 GQLPGDGDVVLPM
+394 GQLPGEGDTFPCM

-418 KIGDNKF
+418 KIGDDKYA
-425 VESFE
+425 ESFE

-438 IFPVELQENDKDFV
+438 IFPVELQANDKDFV
-452 IYPKNTSIWDNNKK
+452 IYPNNVSIWDNNKK
-466 KYVAMNCMIRNHSD
+466 QYVKMNCMIRNHND

-522 KTSSPDANKVTMS
+522 KTSSPNTNKVTMS

-611 ANELVSL
+611 ANELVGL

-626 RQIPNNI
+626 RQIPNDI

-683 VGMDATIYRNHYSKE
+683 VGMAATIYRNHCSKA
-698 HSDRVRYRVE
+698 HSDRIRYRVE
-708 FVPTHELISKLVS
+708 FVPTNELISKLVS
-721 GKKKVNMTNNVR
+721 EKKKVNMTNNVR

-743 CAITNRESYVTVDQ
+743 CAITNSEPYQTVGQ

-778 CRSLLSVDKTRNG
+778 CRSFLSVDETRNG
-791 WNNLA
+791 WNNIA
-796 RAKNYDDKPK
+796 RAKNYDGKPK
-806 YYGRFNKAVV
+806 YYGRLNKGVC

-823 GLSANKNMD
+823 GLSAHKDMD
-832 KFWSILDERL
+832 TFWRILDERL

-852 YEHLLGTK
+852 HKHLLGTK
-860 SNAAP
+860 SDAAP
-865 ILWQH
+865 ILWQY
-870 GALARFKKGETID
+870 GALARLNKGETID
-883 ALLEGGYSTI
+883 ALLKDGYSTI

-914 PEGKKFAIDILK
+914 PEGKKFAIEILK
-926 HLNDKCDAWNED
+926 HLNDKCNEWNAEN
-938 CNIGYSLYGSPIET
+938 NIGFSVYGTPQ
-952 VTYKFATALK
+952 
-962 KRFGIV
+962 RF
-968 EGITDHDYVTN
+968 
-979 SYHVSVR
+979 
-986 EPIDAFSKLSIEG
+986 
-999 EFQKY
+999 
-1004 SLAGCISYVELPSMS
+1004 
-1019 NNIEAVIKLI
+1019 
-1029 QHIYETCMYAELN
+1029 
-1042 TKSDYCQA
+1042 
-1050 CGFDGEIQI
+1050 
-1059 IEDEHGHL
+1059 
-1067 DWECPRCGNRDH
+1067 
-1079 NTLTV
+1079 
-1084 CRRTCGYLGT
+1084 
-1094 QFWNQGRTE
+1094 
-1103 EIRDRVLHL
+1103 